1 MEMIARD
8 RIHPNDWNANA
19 FDPEHY
25 PKLVESIRQ
34 KGFMEPL
41 KVTRDPQRQ
50 GHFLLIDGYHRWKAA
65 GELGL
70 EEIPCEVWEVSVEEA
85 KVRGL
90 QLNYLRG
97 QPVPER
103 LASLVHELNREL
115 SLPDLAGMLPWSE
128 SQLRD
133 SVELLKLPADLKEQ
147 VEQQVAAQSAKAP
160 VPVTVVMLPRE
171 HEAFEQAMSRARGE
185 LGKGSRR
192 GELWAHVCQYYVG
205 SAATAPTPESGDE
218 ARQPSAL
225 NADVGET
232 AEAPIDA
239 LSEIVLHPLGER

>member
-1 MEMIARD
+1 
-8 RIHPNDWNANA
+8 
-19 FDPEHY
+19 
-25 PKLVESIRQ
+25 
-34 KGFMEPL
+34 MEPL

-65 GELGL
+65 GELGIDEL
-70 EEIPCEVWEVSVEEA
+70 PCAVWDVSVEEA

-147 VEQQVAAQSAKAP
+147 VERQVLAQSAKAP

-171 HEAFEQAMSRARGE
+171 HESFEQAMSRAREE
-185 LGKGSRR
+185 LGKGARR
-192 GELWAHVCQYYVG
+192 GELWAHIGRCYMNG
-205 SAATAPTPESGDE
+205 PERNSPRGPNEEGRDRSTASVQSSEKLEPASEDPEPVML
-218 ARQPSAL
+218 R
-225 NADVGET
+225 
-232 AEAPIDA
+232 
-239 LSEIVLHPLGER
+239 PLGEG